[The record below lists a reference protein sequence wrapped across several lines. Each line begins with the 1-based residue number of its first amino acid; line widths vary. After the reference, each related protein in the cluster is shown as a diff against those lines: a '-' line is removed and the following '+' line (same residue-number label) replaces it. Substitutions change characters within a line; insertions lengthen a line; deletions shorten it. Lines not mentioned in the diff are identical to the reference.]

1 MGGIIAMAYAA
12 MHPGKLAALV
22 LNDIGPDVE
31 SGSQRITNTV
41 GARPE
46 KFATLEEA
54 MAWRRQMSPVT
65 ASRPLDD
72 QRELA
77 LGVLR
82 REGDAWVWKMDPAY
96 ITQRVKQGPPRR
108 PDAWP
113 VLGKLRCPTLVVW
126 GTASDVLSETQARTM
141 VQVLPRGEL
150 VVAPGVAH
158 APTLV
163 EPLVLTAIDRL
174 LGETARR

>member
-1 MGGIIAMAYAA
+1 
-12 MHPGKLAALV
+12 
-22 LNDIGPDVE
+22 
-31 SGSQRITNTV
+31 
-41 GARPE
+41 
-46 KFATLEEA
+46 
-54 MAWRRQMSPVT
+54 
-65 ASRPLDD
+65 
-72 QRELA
+72 
-77 LGVLR
+77 
-82 REGDAWVWKMDPAY
+82 
-96 ITQRVKQGPPRR
+96 
-108 PDAWP
+108 
-113 VLGKLRCPTLVVW
+113 VW